1 MALPIDKLQQ
11 IKQDASKESEGIGD
25 DNRKNAYYHGYRDG
39 SIAEAV
45 KAQKLV
51 EALEI
56 AKREIVALYKKQGY
70 KESFVTRTIDEALAE
85 WKGSGKGVELTCMVC
100 GEKFMGPEPKMCCS
114 GRDCG
119 CMGLPVEPIVCSK
132 ECYEK
137 GIPPQKGDSG
147 GTVEAIDRPC
157 PHCGKELSRDRN
169 LCCREC
175 GKEVER

>member
-1 MALPIDKLQQ
+1 MALPKTT
-11 IKQDASKESEGIGD
+11 QDRIEDEAAHYVDQAHVYIGD
-25 DNRKNAYYHGYRDG
+25 DIHQAYIAGAN
-39 SIAEAV
+39 AEAERW
-45 KAQKLV
+45 QKMITDIENIIKHSKGSSESVYVNVLIDS
-51 EALEI
+51 LT
-56 AKREIVALYKKQGY
+56 KK
-70 KESFVTRTIDEALAE
+70 LAE
-85 WKGSGKGVELTCMVC
+85 WKGAGKGVELTCMVC

-147 GTVEAIDRPC
+147 GTVEAINDPC

-175 GKEVER
+175 GKEVQG